1 LVRRK
6 RRGEP
11 ALLDPDLFRKPHFR
25 LGVSQQMMQQ
35 IILGGAMIALPIFLQ
50 ITLGYDAM
58 AAGLSLAPLSL
69 TMFGVALLAG
79 KKAGNRRP
87 ASIVRVG
94 FLLALVGTVLIL
106 PIVPRA
112 ESGWALMVPLL
123 VLGAGLGLLV
133 SQLNN
138 FTLAPIEDERVSE
151 AAGVNSA
158 AGSFGLA
165 FGLAVAGG
173 VMLATLS
180 FSFTNLTETSE
191 VIPPDQQAELAE
203 VMEHDAEIVSDAQ
216 LDAIVAEEP
225 PAVQEEILAINR
237 EARDRALQA
246 ALLVPLVAAAIGLF
260 NGFRMMRLPP
270 VAASTDRPGMD
281 FG

>member
-1 LVRRK
+1 
-6 RRGEP
+6 
-11 ALLDPDLFRKPHFR
+11 
-25 LGVSQQMMQQ
+25 
-35 IILGGAMIALPIFLQ
+35 
-50 ITLGYDAM
+50 
-58 AAGLSLAPLSL
+58 
-69 TMFGVALLAG
+69 
-79 KKAGNRRP
+79 
-87 ASIVRVG
+87 
-94 FLLALVGTVLIL
+94 
-106 PIVPRA
+106 
-112 ESGWALMVPLL
+112 
-123 VLGAGLGLLV
+123 
-133 SQLNN
+133 
-138 FTLAPIEDERVSE
+138 
-151 AAGVNSA
+151 
-158 AGSFGLA
+158 
-165 FGLAVAGG
+165 
-173 VMLATLS
+173 MLATLS

-246 ALLVPLVAAAIGLF
+246 ALFVPLVAAAIGLF

>member
-1 LVRRK
+1 
-6 RRGEP
+6 
-11 ALLDPDLFRKPHFR
+11 
-25 LGVSQQMMQQ
+25 
-35 IILGGAMIALPIFLQ
+35 
-50 ITLGYDAM
+50 
-58 AAGLSLAPLSL
+58 
-69 TMFGVALLAG
+69 MFGVALLAG